1 MVKASPPSVE
11 PPRAPLA
18 SPLRPAPRFGL
29 SHARCTF
36 RALPILS
43 GALGALPPLS
53 RALRA
58 LHPSSV
64 ALALGGLPLSVTLA
78 LGTLAGCGSSSDL
91 GMVGFSDRPPSAP
104 RSPPLS
110 SATPTAS
117 SWANVQAFSSLAPV
131 DDRLLPSL
139 GHNPPL
145 WSGVVHVS
153 AGLESSYQTLGSSH
167 EPWPEGSLIVE
178 RHTKPDGLPGPAYA
192 MRKLGPGSRP
202 DAGDWGYAVLSSDG
216 AFQDAGDLS
225 FCARCHADAPHQ
237 FLFGP
242 RSDARRR
249 LHGEAPSLH
258 GAPPGDSSL
267 SDEASAPPEDASPP
281 SKTPAR
287 PPKR

>member
-11 PPRAPLA
+11 PQRDPLA
-18 SPLRPAPRFGL
+18 SPPRPPPRLGL
-29 SHARCTF
+29 SPPRLAL
-36 RALPILS
+36 RALPTLSLALRALPSLNAIL
-43 GALGALPPLS
+43 GVLPPLS
-53 RALRA
+53 
-58 LHPSSV
+58 V
-64 ALALGGLPLSVTLA
+64 ALA

-104 RSPPLS
+104 RPPPLS
-110 SATPTAS
+110 SATPAAS
-117 SWANVQAFSSLAPV
+117 SWANPQAFSALAPV

-153 AGLESSYQTLGSSH
+153 AGLESSYQTLGSSQ

-178 RHTKPDGLPGPAYA
+178 RHTKPDGSPGPAYA
-192 MRKLGPGSRP
+192 MRKLGPGTRP
-202 DAGDWGYAVLSSDG
+202 NAGDWGYAVLSSDG
-216 AFQDAGDLS
+216 TFQDAGDLS

-249 LHGEAPSLH
+249 LHGEAPLH
-258 GAPPGDSSL
+258 SAPSGDSSL
-267 SDEASAPPEDASPP
+267 SDEASAPSEDTSPP
-281 SKTPAR
+281 SQTPAR